1 MCIGNVLRLAVDVEA
16 DRLNFRAFTATGRLY
31 DAFTLVKGE
40 DGLNRL
46 IETEETLLAARRCDG
61 EAGPDDRPCTA
72 EIKD

>member
-1 MCIGNVLRLAVDVEA
+1 MDVDVV
-16 DRLNFRAFTATGRLY
+16 RRAAAAIVWEPDFAEVVRT

>member
-1 MCIGNVLRLAVDVEA
+1 V
-16 DRLNFRAFTATGRLY
+16 FRAFTATGRLY
-31 DAFTLVKGE
+31 DAFTLTKGE

-46 IETEETLLAARRCDG
+46 IETGETLLAARRCDG